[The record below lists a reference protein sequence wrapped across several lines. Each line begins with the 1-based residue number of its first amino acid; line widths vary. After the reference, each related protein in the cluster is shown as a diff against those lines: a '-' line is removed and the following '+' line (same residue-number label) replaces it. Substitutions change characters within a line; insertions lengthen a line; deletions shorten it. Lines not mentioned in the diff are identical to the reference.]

1 MEVRVSYQGT
11 IECSTLIQVWRRGSF
26 AHYEI
31 LSKLLLELVRPVL
44 SDEHGVSVDDAHWS

>member
-1 MEVRVSYQGT
+1 MEVRVSYQGA